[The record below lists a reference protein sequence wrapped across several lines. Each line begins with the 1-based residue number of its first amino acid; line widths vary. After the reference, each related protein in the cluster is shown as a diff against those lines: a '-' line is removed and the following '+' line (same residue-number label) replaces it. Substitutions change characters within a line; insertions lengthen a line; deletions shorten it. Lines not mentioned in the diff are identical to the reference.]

1 MEPRRTPAAGRILF
15 SLAALTA
22 LLFLSWLGL
31 QPPAPRPATI
41 PANQFSGARARSI
54 LQTIL
59 GDGSPHPTGSTAND
73 DVRQRIM
80 TLLAQ
85 YGYAPEI
92 HPGFSCDEAGD
103 CAYVNNIVARLA
115 GREPGASVLLSCHYD
130 SVATGPGASDDGAGV
145 ATVLEIARA
154 LKTFPQPRHSIIFLI
169 DDGEEAGLLGA
180 HVFADQDAWAKDVGA
195 DVNIDSRGT
204 SGSSWMFETGS
215 ANQWIVRLLARTL
228 PFPSANSVSYTIYK
242 QLPNDT
248 DFTVFKAA
256 GMQGANFANI
266 GSVVHY
272 HTPLDNFDNV
282 DLRTL
287 QHHGDNAFPLV
298 LSLANA
304 NLDSFPA
311 SEAVYFD
318 LFGRKI
324 LWWPSRLAPL
334 FGWLTLILI
343 GLEAA
348 WLLRRRVMTP
358 EAFGWGLLLWPVV
371 ILLSF
376 FLGVLLQFLLRH
388 AGPFPVLWVA
398 YPLPAEIAFASLGV
412 AVAVLVALQIAKR
425 SGFAGSWAGV
435 WVWWS
440 VVGVLTASV
449 APGFSYLWFL
459 PSACAA
465 IFGVLYSLRS
475 EEPAWPAT
483 LAAIAPLLVAALVL
497 LPFTLTLYPALG
509 ARALAGIALLAA
521 LLITAAAP
529 LLASL
534 DDSSSLLRLGLRAV
548 PLAVLAL
555 GIAAAFVVPVFSA
568 QAPERLN
575 FRYWLDAD
583 AGKAQWV
590 AEPDSGHL
598 PDAIRLAATFQ
609 RHARGPFHWSVAT
622 SFQSDAPA
630 LDLAAPTFTILQ
642 STVSGNTHSYRALL
656 RSERGA
662 PAASVL
668 FPPSAQID
676 NVRMEGWPLQPE
688 TSAVRRYFNG
698 WWLYDCVTMPAQGV
712 ELTFE
717 LPVGKPVEVW
727 VADRNYGLPPDG
739 AFLLKARPLAATQSD
754 EGDLTVVT
762 RRVELLP

>member
-1 MEPRRTPAAGRILF
+1 MDPRRTPAAGRVLF

-22 LLFLSWLGL
+22 LLFLTWLGL

-41 PANQFSGARARSI
+41 PASQFSGARARSI
-54 LQTIL
+54 LQGIL

-103 CAYVNNIVARLA
+103 CGYVNNVVARLQ
-115 GREPGASVLLSCHYD
+115 GREAGGAILLSCHYD
-130 SVATGPGASDDGAGV
+130 SVAAGPGASDDGAGV

-154 LKTFPQPRHSIIFLI
+154 LKFQPQPRHSIIFLI

-180 HVFADQDAWAKDVGA
+180 HVFADQDSWAKDVQV
-195 DVNIDSRGT
+195 DVNIDARGT
-204 SGSSWMFETGS
+204 SGASWMFETGA
-215 ANQWIVRLLARTL
+215 ANGWMVRLLARTL
-228 PFPSANSVSYTIYK
+228 PHPSANSVTYTIYK
-242 QLPNDT
+242 QMPNDT

-287 QHHGDNAFPLV
+287 EHHGENAFPLV
-298 LSLANA
+298 LALANG
-304 NLDSFPA
+304 NLDSFP
-311 SEAVYFD
+311 SSDAVYFD

-324 LWWPSRLAPL
+324 AWWPDQLAKL
-334 FGWLTLILI
+334 FSWLSLILI

-348 WLLRRRVMTP
+348 WLLHRRVMTP
-358 EAFGWGLLLWPVV
+358 EAFGWGLLLWPL
-371 ILLSF
+371 ILSISS
-376 FLGVLLQFLLRH
+376 VLAVLFQFLLRQS
-388 AGPFPVLWVA
+388 GPFSVAWVA
-398 YPLPAEIAFASLGV
+398 YPIPAEIAFASLAI
-412 AVAVLVALQIAKR
+412 AVAVIVTLQMSKR
-425 SGFAGSWAGV
+425 SGFAGSWTGV
-435 WVWWS
+435 WVWWA
-440 VVGVLTASV
+440 VVGVLV
-449 APGFSYLWFL
+449 ATVSPGFSYIWFV
-459 PSACAA
+459 PTGAA
-465 IFGVLYSLRS
+465 GIFGILYALSH
-475 EEPAWPAT
+475 EESGWAAS
-483 LAAIAPLLVAALVL
+483 LAAIAPLLAAALVILPLAL
-497 LPFTLTLYPALG
+497 LLYSALG
-509 ARALAGIALLAA
+509 ASMLAGIAVLTA
-521 LLITAAAP
+521 LLMTAAAP
-529 LLASL
+529 LLAGL
-534 DDSSSLLRLGLRAV
+534 DDSASLLRLGLRGV
-548 PLAVLAL
+548 SL
-555 GIAAAFVVPVFSA
+555 AAFGLATFVAFIVPVFSA
-568 QAPERLN
+568 QAPQRLN

-583 AGKAQWV
+583 AGKAQWI
-590 AEPDSGHL
+590 AEPDSGRL

-609 RHARGPFHWSVAT
+609 RHGRGPFPWSVAT
-622 SFQSDAPA
+622 SFLSDAPA

-698 WWLYDCVTMPAQGV
+698 WWLYDCVTMPVQGV
-712 ELTFE
+712 ELTFD